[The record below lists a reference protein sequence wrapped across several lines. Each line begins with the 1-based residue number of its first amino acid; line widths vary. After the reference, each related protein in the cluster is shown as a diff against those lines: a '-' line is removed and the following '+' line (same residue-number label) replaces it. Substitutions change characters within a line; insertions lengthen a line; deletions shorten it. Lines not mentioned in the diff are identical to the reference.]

1 MLCRQVYALNMSIV
15 DVAKIAGVSHATVSR
30 VINGGEGVSPKS
42 VQRVTKAMHQLG
54 YTPPVN
60 RRGPQPRNRRKT
72 RTGNVAVLLFST
84 DLSQETGEGMSL
96 VSITEAVIHGA
107 EAALAESGY
116 NMILSQVGKER
127 RLPPNVL
134 SGNIDGLLL
143 HGYPPPRDLTQ
154 KLSAHPGV
162 WMLSR
167 RSRVGYWGDRVGPD
181 NEAIGTMA
189 LEYLKQL
196 GHQQVAFLHV
206 NSCHMGFSQRAE
218 AFEAAALDAGIGVDI
233 LTDDNQPLV
242 MSAKEELDQQRI
254 GNMIDRLLEL
264 PKRPTGVFVPRAA
277 LMALVY
283 RRFHQLGI
291 TPGKD
296 MQFIACDYHPMLEG
310 LFPVPAA
317 IDIQPEIVGRQAVE
331 QLFWR
336 MDHQHDPVRV
346 DMKVQPR
353 LIQARD
359 ADMYPNTESVKMS

>member
-1 MLCRQVYALNMSIV
+1 MSIV

-30 VINGGEGVSPKS
+30 VINGGDGVSPKS
-42 VQRVTKAMHQLG
+42 VKLVTQAMQQLG

-84 DLSQETGEGMSL
+84 DLSQESDEAMSM

-107 EAALAESGY
+107 QAALVESGY

-143 HGYPPPRDLTQ
+143 HGYPPPRDMAQ
-154 KLSAHPGV
+154 KLSCHPGV

-181 NEAIGTMA
+181 NEAIGEMA
-189 LEYLKQL
+189 LDYLKTN
-196 GHQQVAFLHV
+196 HHKQVAFLHV

-218 AFEAAALDAGIGVDI
+218 AFEAAAMDAGIGVDI
-233 LTDDNQPLV
+233 LTDDNQQLV
-242 MSAKEELDQQRI
+242 MSTKEELDQQRI
-254 GNMIDRLLEL
+254 GNMIDRLLAL
-264 PKRPTGVFVPRAA
+264 PNRPTGVFVPRAA
-277 LMALVY
+277 LMAMVY
-283 RRFHQLGI
+283 RRFYQLGI

-317 IDIQPEIVGRQAVE
+317 IDVQPEVVGRQAVE

-336 MDHQHDPVRV
+336 IDHLHDPVRV
-346 DMKVQPR
+346 DMKIQPR
-353 LIQARD
+353 LIEARD
-359 ADMYPNTESVKMS
+359 VDIYENKVSANI